1 MSKQKRNA
9 SSALWRLLMISALAT
24 SPLLAS
30 SAHAHMRGMYATK
43 AEAEKRAAELKCK
56 GAFAMRSNHVCT
68 MKHLNRRSRKLHRLV
83 VPIAAIPLALTS
95 MSGAIYGT
103 VLAMNIDAPW
113 LLRLHTGNFGI
124 INLQPIYS
132 PLIGVMTLV
141 LIASGITLLV
151 GGRRTPNSIQN

>member
-1 MSKQKRNA
+1 M
-9 SSALWRLLMISALAT
+9 
-24 SPLLAS
+24 
-30 SAHAHMRGMYATK
+30 MRS
-43 AEAEKRAAELKCK
+43 RR
-56 GAFAMRSNHVCT
+56 RSNHAYM

-113 LLRLHTGNFGI
+113 LLRLHTGNFGV

-132 PLIGVMTLV
+132 PLIGVLTLV
-141 LIASGITLLV
+141 LIASGIALLV
-151 GGRRTPNSIQN
+151 GARRTPNSIQD

>member
-1 MSKQKRNA
+1 
-9 SSALWRLLMISALAT
+9 
-24 SPLLAS
+24 
-30 SAHAHMRGMYATK
+30 
-43 AEAEKRAAELKCK
+43 
-56 GAFAMRSNHVCT
+56 
-68 MKHLNRRSRKLHRLV
+68 MKTLNRRSRKLHRLV

-113 LLRLHTGNFGI
+113 LLRLHTGNFGL

-141 LIASGITLLV
+141 LVVSGIALLV
-151 GGRRTPNSIQN
+151 GGRKTPNSIQD